1 MSQLVTIEDVQ
12 NAMPAKGKTI
22 TQEAVD
28 IINASVNDPEFQ
40 GESLLKTAC
49 IYESV
54 LKGARATLPEYLN
67 AIRFCAYISTEQANY
82 TEAYKKVF
90 CDRDFVKERKDLPS
104 DHQKYVELCS
114 AASRY
119 RRTKLV
125 VDILTASQVPLD
137 MIFTGYRY
145 KAIGVLAE
153 IMQNSKYDRDK
164 INAAKEL
171 LTATKGPDNVK
182 IKLDVGVSDSN
193 ALEQL
198 DEQLSSI
205 AAKQLTLLE
214 HGAGSLKEFGAMKVV
229 EVYDE
234 GEIVNE

>member
-1 MSQLVTIEDVQ
+1 MNQLVTIEDVQ
-12 NAMPAKGKTI
+12 NAMPAKGKTV
-22 TQEAVD
+22 TQKAVD

-49 IYESV
+49 IYEGV

-90 CDRDFVKERKDLPS
+90 CDRAFVKERKGYAT
-104 DHQKYVELCS
+104 DHPKYIELCS

-145 KAIGVLAE
+145 KAIGVLAD

-171 LTATKGPDNVK
+171 LVATKGSDNVK
-182 IKLDVGVSDSN
+182 IELDVGVTNSN

-198 DEQLSSI
+198 ETQLQSI
-205 AAKQLTLLE
+205 AATQKTMLE
-214 HGAGSLKEFGAMKVV
+214 HGVSSLKDFGSMKVI
-229 EVYDE
+229 EDYEE
-234 GEIVNE
+234 GETVNE